1 MPRNV
6 TITLSDGTTHTYR
19 NVPDSVTPDQ
29 IEQRAAKDFPRIR
42 VTNIS
47 GGRKPA
53 SAKETGKPSG
63 TLGAI
68 GAGIG
73 EAIPRVIG
81 GIIEFFDPQGRKL
94 LTPEQKN
101 AYEAQFAG
109 AKNTFPNAFS
119 AGQLTGEV
127 LATAPMV
134 SAAGGAIAKGGQV
147 LARGAPR
154 AKTVGRVLEQTG
166 RAIQSGGTGVRA
178 PSRAAIA
185 RGAPVAATRT
195 GRMGLRVAGGAGSA
209 AATAAMTDQ
218 DVLDAAAAGSLLP
231 VVGTIARRGAGWTFD
246 FLAGRLGETRA
257 AEIMSNLIADKS
269 SGIIEALKTAPKNV
283 KANTAEFLA
292 EKGLL
297 TPELAAATR
306 IVGASKAS
314 KPLER
319 VAQARA
325 AAQEETKAFIRG
337 GETQTAAMGNI
348 AAAKKGVRTATAP
361 MREENLSLADLG
373 RTAIVPAERQATR
386 LRDAAADEVNRARR
400 FLTAA
405 DEQGAVLGQMD
416 DLGDVFDPAAI
427 NRQRGLIGGLE
438 QRGGQAAAR
447 SLALGTEAR
456 AAEEVA
462 ANLRAQGLKPLDIST
477 VVGRLRASAADAEF
491 VNPARFRVL
500 TEFANNLERR
510 AARFGGVIDATGLYE
525 LRKNMGNVVAD
536 ILGPTEPSALQS
548 YTAQIIG
555 ETQPLIDDAIMA
567 AGGRGWKSYLDTF
580 AQGMRNVERSQFERQ
595 LTRLPEAQYA
605 KVMSGQ
611 DPDYVAKFFGPGRFD
626 INVEM
631 MGPKLPAAQKLAGEI
646 GATRAVA
653 QTGLENLSPSQRMS
667 LPTGARA
674 RVTEAMEPGF
684 NTIARTLANLTGRIP
699 GLSGGGIAAER
710 FEAELA
716 NRMAERTMRRLAP
729 ALAEPSIAARLLET
743 GPAASDYLGNVFS
756 ERLAPQTRNFLVQ
769 LLRQNLQTPY
779 YQPPANPAEINYSQ

>member
-1 MPRNV
+1 VP
-6 TITLSDGTTHTYR
+6 TLKQLETALINADKAG
-19 NVPDSVTPDQ
+19 DA
-29 IEQRAAKDFPRIR
+29 EAARALAAEIKR
-42 VTNIS
+42 VRAQ
-47 GGRKPA
+47 GAPKP
-53 SAKETGKPSG
+53 AKETGKPSG
-63 TLGAI
+63 RLGAF

-94 LTPEQKN
+94 LTPEQQA
-101 AYEAQFAG
+101 AYQRQFAG
-109 AKNTFPNAFS
+109 ARDVAPNAFT
-119 AGQLTGEV
+119 AGQITGEIA
-127 LATAPMV
+127 ATAPV
-134 SAAGGAIAKGGQV
+134 VGAAGGAVSRGGQILTRV
-147 LARGAPR
+147 APR
-154 AKTVGRVLEQTG
+154 AKPVGRVLQQTG
-166 RAIQSGGTGVRA
+166 RAIQSGGIGVRA
-178 PSRAAIA
+178 PTRAAVA
-185 RGAPVAATRT
+185 SGAPVAATRG
-195 GRMGLRVAGGAGSA
+195 GRVALRAAGGAGASVTA
-209 AATAAMTDQ
+209 AALTDQ
-218 DVLDAAAAGSLLP
+218 DIVDAAITGAALP
-231 VVGTIARRGAGWTFD
+231 LVGTIAKRGMGWTYD
-246 FLAGRLGETRA
+246 LLTRRLGETRA
-257 AEIMSNLIADKS
+257 AEIMRNLIADNAS
-269 SGIIEALKTAPKNV
+269 AVSEALRKAPKNT

-348 AAAKKGVRTATAP
+348 AAAKKGVRTATDP

-373 RTAIVPAERQATR
+373 RKAIIPAEREATR

-416 DLGDVFDPAAI
+416 DLGDAFDPAAI

-555 ETQPLIDDAIMA
+555 ETQPLIDDAIIA

-653 QTGLENLSPSQRMS
+653 QTGLENLTPSQRMS
-667 LPTGARA
+667 LPTGARS
-674 RVTEAMEPGF
+674 RVIEAMEPGM
-684 NTIARTLANLTGRIP
+684 ANVLVRAASRVAGGVP
-699 GLSGGGIAAER
+699 GVYGGGIAAQQVEQE
-710 FEAELA
+710 FANKLAE
-716 NRMAERTMRRLAP
+716 NVMRRLAP
-729 ALAEPSIAARLLET
+729 ALAQPSTAANLLTVQPTAET
-743 GPAASDYLGNVFS
+743 LSRASDALSPMARNV
-756 ERLAPQTRNFLVQ
+756 LAQYMRQMLTRPADYY
-769 LLRQNLQTPY
+769 TPT
-779 YQPPANPAEINYSQ
+779 E